1 VILGRSEISRR
12 IFLLAGEPSGDMLG
26 GRLMRALHE
35 QAPDLSFAGVGGP
48 RMVDEGLTS
57 LFPMDELSLMGFAEI
72 LPHLPRLLARMRETV
87 AAIDRFEPDMVLT
100 IDSPG
105 FALRLQHRLAGRR
118 LLRLHYV
125 APQVWAWRRGRAKHL
140 VRDLDHLLALLPFEP
155 PFFER
160 YGLPCSF
167 VGHPI
172 IEEAGQRGDGARF
185 RRRHGLVEDEPLLC
199 LLPGSRRGEVA
210 NHLPVL
216 EGAVTLLRQSFP
228 GLRVVIPT
236 LPAMAPGL
244 RERVE
249 GWPVPTL
256 VLEDRAERFDAYAAS
271 RLAIAASGTVSL
283 EVALASVPFVTI
295 YRTGP
300 LTAWLA
306 RRLISVPH
314 VNLVNLIL
322 DRAAVPEL
330 LQKDCRADRIAEV
343 AGSLIA
349 SEQLRSTQR
358 AALEEAA
365 AQLGAA
371 AELPPS
377 QRAAKQVLTVLRSLV
392 PRSTP

>member
-1 VILGRSEISRR
+1 
-12 IFLLAGEPSGDMLG
+12 
-26 GRLMRALHE
+26 
-35 QAPDLSFAGVGGP
+35 
-48 RMVDEGLTS
+48 
-57 LFPMDELSLMGFAEI
+57 
-72 LPHLPRLLARMRETV
+72 MRETV
-87 AAIDRFEPDMVLT
+87 AATDRLKPDMVLT

-105 FALRLQHRLAGRR
+105 FSLRLQRRLARLG
-118 LLRLHYV
+118 LLRVHYV
-125 APQVWAWRRGRAKHL
+125 APQVWAWRPGRARHL
-140 VRDLDHLLALLPFEP
+140 AHDLDHLLALLPFEP

-172 IEEAGQRGDGARF
+172 IEEAGHKGDGARF
-185 RRRHGLVEDEPLLC
+185 RRRHGLAEDEPLLC

-216 EGAVTLLRQSFP
+216 EGAVALLRHSFP
-228 GLRVVIPT
+228 KLRVVIPT
-236 LPAMAPGL
+236 LAGMAPAL
-244 RERVE
+244 RERVG

-256 VLEDRAERFDAYAAS
+256 VLEERAERFDAYAAS
-271 RLAIAASGTVSL
+271 RVAIAASGTVSL
-283 EVALASVPFVTI
+283 EVALASLPFVTI
-295 YRTGP
+295 YRTSP

-349 SEQLRSTQR
+349 SAQLRSTQQ

-365 AQLGAA
+365 ARLGVA

-377 QRAAKQVLTVLRSLV
+377 QRAAEQVLTVLRSLP
-392 PRSTP
+392 PRRTS